1 MGAMNTRRKV
11 LILVAVPVVL
21 IAVYWLWRRQ
31 TTPTPGQQ
39 TVASTQAATSSVA
52 SKPERATTSDAQP
65 SSASTSQQPPIPPT
79 QKPSPALKRTLETLN
94 HNPIEFYGCAL
105 DQLGEPVAGAN
116 VSGTVL
122 YNTGTQSGVNKVAT
136 TTDAQGNFQFT
147 GLMGQDIGIGISK
160 EGYEYHR
167 KNSSFSYSY
176 FEADHKRHQP
186 DSRNPVIFTL
196 WKKQAA
202 EPLVHY
208 DTDHD
213 VPANGT
219 PIRINLATGQI
230 GGQDADL
237 VVTVSRTPLQMRY
250 GEQGFAWAATVE
262 VVGGGLIRAGQ
273 RDYYNLAPE
282 SGYVPRFE
290 FTQEAQNVRAA
301 QNEKVKWTWARAVS
315 DDFFI
320 SSRNGKNFARVSL
333 RIMANADRKE
343 GDNIAAV
350 RTTVWLNPNGSRNLE
365 FDPQKLAAP
374 PAR

>member
-1 MGAMNTRRKV
+1 MNTRRKV
-11 LILVAVPVVL
+11 LVLVAVLVVL
-21 IAVYWLWRRQ
+21 IAVFWLWRRQ
-31 TTPTPGQQ
+31 TTPMPRQET
-39 TVASTQAATSSVA
+39 ASAQAAISSAA
-52 SKPERATTSDAQP
+52 SKSEQATTSGAQS
-65 SSASTSQQPPIPPT
+65 SSASASHQPPIPPT
-79 QKPSPALKRTLETLN
+79 QKPSPELKRTFEALN
-94 HNPIEFYGCAL
+94 HNPIEFYGRAL
-105 DQLGEPVAGAN
+105 DQFGLPVAGAE
-116 VSGTVL
+116 VTGSVL
-122 YNTGTQSGVNKVAT
+122 YNTGTASGRKVAST
-136 TTDAQGNFQFT
+136 TTDANGYFQF
-147 GLMGQDIGIGISK
+147 GGMEGQSLGIDFK
-160 EGYEYHR
+160 KFGYDFNPR
-167 KNSSFSYSY
+167 NTLFWYSY
-176 FEADHKRHQP
+176 FEADHKRHQS

-219 PIRINLATGQI
+219 PVRINLATGQI
-230 GGQDADL
+230 GGRDADL

-301 QNEKVKWTWARAVS
+301 QDEKVKWTWARSVS

-365 FDPQKLAAP
+365 FDPQKLAAS

>member
-1 MGAMNTRRKV
+1 MNARRKA
-11 LILVAVPVVL
+11 LILAAVLLVL
-21 IAVYWLWRRQ
+21 LAMFWLWRRQ
-31 TTPTPGQQ
+31 TTPRQET
-39 TVASTQAATSSVA
+39 ASTQAATSSVA
-52 SKPERATTSDAQP
+52 SKPERSTTGGAQS
-65 SSASTSQQPPIPPT
+65 SSASTSQQPSIPAT
-79 QKPSPALKRTLETLN
+79 RKPNPELKRTFETLN
-94 HNPIEFYGCAL
+94 HNPIEFYGRAL
-105 DQLGEPVAGAN
+105 DQSGAPVAGAE
-116 VSGTVL
+116 VTGSVL
-122 YNTGTQSGVNKVAT
+122 YNTGTASGRKVAST
-136 TTDAQGNFQFT
+136 TTDANGYFQFAR
-147 GLMGQDIGIGISK
+147 MEGQSLGIDLKKS
-160 EGYEYHR
+160 GYEFNPR
-167 KNSSFSYSY
+167 NTLFWYSY

-213 VPANGT
+213 IPADGT
-219 PIRINLATGQI
+219 PIRVNLATGQI

-237 VVTVSRTPLQMRY
+237 IVTVSRTPLRMRY
-250 GEQGFAWAATVE
+250 GEQGFAWTAAVE
-262 VVGGGLIRAGQ
+262 VVDGGLIRAGQ

-301 QNEKVKWTWARAVS
+301 QDEKIKWTWARAVS
-315 DDFFI
+315 DEFFI
-320 SSRNGKNFARVSL
+320 SSHSGKNFARVSL

-374 PAR
+374 PTR